1 MIFRNGTIKMTK
13 VTLLL
18 AASGLVALFAG
29 QGCASVPKPQELATL
44 EKAKQAKEV
53 KAIRKTQ
60 SELVAKSDASQEE
73 ATKAW
78 KKKKLDTSRY
88 YARLGQAQ
96 LDTALALQA
105 QKDAK
110 AEIKR
115 VAEATKASGAQVA
128 ELDDALASVN
138 EKLALYEKIDQKDGA
153 FAAQGTLA
161 ERIDAAVAAVNEAAK
176 VGADKYAKTP
186 FTQAQTELV
195 AAREARTLGNVAQ
208 AQKSAE
214 AAIIAAK
221 QAYTIA
227 KPHYNEDAA
236 KGNLAERDAALQ
248 RDLATIAG
256 VNPQLRQVG
265 SVRQVALSIQA
276 AFAKKGTELTSA
288 RAPVVMQ
295 IADVLKKHPD
305 YKVLVVGFTS
315 FGVRAADRYSVSQ
328 ARAQNVANYLDQAG
342 VDRKQISA
350 TGRGAEEFADKRKF
364 SNANDRVEIIV
375 VLKSST

>member
-1 MIFRNGTIKMTK
+1 MKLKNGTMKMTK
-13 VTLLL
+13 VTLSL
-18 AASGLVALFAG
+18 ASVGLIAVFAG
-29 QGCASVPKPQELATL
+29 QGCATVPKPQELATL
-44 EKAKQAKEV
+44 EKSKQAKEV
-53 KAIRKTQ
+53 KTVRKTQ
-60 SELVAKSDASQEE
+60 SKLVAKSDASQEE

-88 YARLGQAQ
+88 YARLGQVQ

-115 VAEATKASGAQVA
+115 VAEASKTSGAKVA
-128 ELDDALASVN
+128 ELDGALASVN

-153 FAAQGTLA
+153 FAAHGTLA
-161 ERIDAAVAAVNEAAK
+161 ERIDAAVAAVDEAAK
-176 VGADKYAKTP
+176 VNADKYAQAP

-227 KPHYNEDAA
+227 KPQYNEDAA
-236 KGNLAERDAALQ
+236 KGNVAERDAAIQ
-248 RDLATIAG
+248 RDLAAVAG
-256 VNPQLRQVG
+256 VSPKLRQVG
-265 SVRQVALSIQA
+265 SVRQVAVTIQS
-276 AFAKKGTELTSA
+276 AFATKGTEITSA

-295 IADVLKKHPD
+295 VADVLKKHPE

-328 ARAQNVANYLDQAG
+328 TRAQNVANYLVQAG
-342 VDRKQISA
+342 VDRKRISA
-350 TGRGAEEFADKRKF
+350 SGRGAEEFVDKRKF
-364 SNANDRVEIIV
+364 NNANDRVEIIV
-375 VLKSST
+375 VLKSNS